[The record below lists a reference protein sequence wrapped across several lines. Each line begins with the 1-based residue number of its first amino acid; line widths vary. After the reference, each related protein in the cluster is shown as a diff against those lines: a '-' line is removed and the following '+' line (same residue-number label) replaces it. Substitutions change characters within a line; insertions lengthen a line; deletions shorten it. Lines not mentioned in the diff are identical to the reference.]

1 MSTVQ
6 TASGVGELLRDWR
19 QRRGRSQLDVSL
31 AAAVSTRHLSY
42 VETGRSR
49 PSRELVLHLA
59 EHLDVPLREQN
70 TLLLAAG
77 YAPVYTESSL
87 DADAMAP
94 ARAAIDTILSSH
106 APAPALVVDGRWNLV
121 SANGPAVALV
131 TEGVAPHLLEPP
143 VNTLR
148 VALHPDGVAP
158 RIVNLADYGHHLL
171 MRLRRQALLSADA
184 WLDDLADELAG
195 YPGVSEPVTAAAE
208 PDALVFSPLQ
218 IRSGDR
224 ELLLFGTLTTFGT
237 ALDVTLAEL
246 SIEAYFPGHDATRA
260 ALAAGIG

>member
-1 MSTVQ
+1 
-6 TASGVGELLRDWR
+6 
-19 QRRGRSQLDVSL
+19 SQLDVSL

-121 SANGPAVALV
+121 SANEPAVGLV
-131 TEGVAPHLLEPP
+131 TEG
-143 VNTLR
+143 
-148 VALHPDGVAP
+148 
-158 RIVNLADYGHHLL
+158 
-171 MRLRRQALLSADA
+171 
-184 WLDDLADELAG
+184 
-195 YPGVSEPVTAAAE
+195 
-208 PDALVFSPLQ
+208 
-218 IRSGDR
+218 
-224 ELLLFGTLTTFGT
+224 
-237 ALDVTLAEL
+237 
-246 SIEAYFPGHDATRA
+246 
-260 ALAAGIG
+260 